1 MVSVLLS
8 AGEMMQNPTD
18 EKISLPKTTI
28 YGLVVVV
35 LSILLVASVLTQG
48 FGIAKEPT
56 KEAAEAQPSEAAQP
70 SAPTAPSAPSPAAE
84 PSAPKASIIDL
95 MDDDMK
101 LGSDSAPL
109 VLVEFSDFQCPY
121 CRLFWSDSYSQIKS
135 DYVDTGKLQIVYRD
149 FPLSFH
155 PAAQKSAEAVECAAD
170 QDKGWELHDKL
181 YGEEAKLGQGTV
193 EYSVEDIKSWAADIG
208 LDIESFNDCLD
219 SGKYYDEVQ
228 QDMNEGVAAGVRG
241 TPAFLLGKRDGNQ
254 VLEISGA
261 QPYSVF
267 KSAIDSLLE

>member
-1 MVSVLLS
+1 
-8 AGEMMQNPTD
+8 MQNPTD